1 MEQYK
6 SYSAK
11 YYYEIIKNNEQKHEQ
26 EKERIRTF
34 CKNKYDNNE
43 EYKQYKRKQALD
55 NYYKR
60 KERANAVAVN

>member
-1 MEQYK
+1 MDQYRT
-6 SYSAK
+6 YSAK
-11 YYYEIIKNNEQKHEQ
+11 HYFETVKNNEQKHEE

-34 CKNKYDNNE
+34 CKTKYQNDE

>member
-6 SYSAK
+6 SYSSK
-11 YYYEIIKNNEQKHEQ
+11 RYFETVKNNEQKHEE

-34 CKNKYDNNE
+34 FKNKYATDE
-43 EYKQYKRKQALD
+43 EYKQHKRKQALE